1 MKYLK
6 FFNEMNEKVFFFDK
20 DKRWF
25 STSDGL
31 DSIGDHNRRFGND
44 ISFSVDGV
52 EGTFKSKREYDE
64 HMKKLSDDLS
74 KNGKNMF
81 DGADEAK
88 KRVIQKRKM
97 RVLSRKYFDYR
108 FENKY
113 PTFEQIEKY
122 FSKESVREFIQN
134 RCEDEIGVLDDLF
147 NYLNNNL
154 QTEYN
159 SYIF

>member
-6 FFNEMNEKVFFFDK
+6 RFEMNEKIYFFDK
-20 DKRWF
+20 DKKWF

-44 ISFSVDGV
+44 ISFSIDGV
-52 EGTFKSKREYDE
+52 EGTFKTRREYEE
-64 HMKKLSDDLS
+64 HMIKLSDDIS
-74 KNGKNMF
+74 KNSKTMF
-81 DGADEAK
+81 DGVDAK

-97 RVLSRKYFDYR
+97 RFLSRKYFDYR
-108 FENKY
+108 FEDKY
-113 PTFEQIEKY
+113 PTFDQIKKY

-134 RCEDEIGVLDDLF
+134 RCEDEINYLDDLF
-147 NYLNNNL
+147 NYLNTNL

-159 SYIF
+159 NYTF